1 MRFNDHAGVRQA
13 VAVVRQGVIM
23 QIATPKLETDIDQ
36 CLGLLSVML
45 THNDFS
51 LLSQDDIQSC
61 LLVLDEKL
69 RNIKGGV
76 GL

>member
-1 MRFNDHAGVRQA
+1 
-13 VAVVRQGVIM
+13 M
-23 QIATPKLETDIDQ
+23 QTDTIKLETDLDQ

-45 THNDFS
+45 THNDYS

-61 LLVLDEKL
+61 LLVLDEKI